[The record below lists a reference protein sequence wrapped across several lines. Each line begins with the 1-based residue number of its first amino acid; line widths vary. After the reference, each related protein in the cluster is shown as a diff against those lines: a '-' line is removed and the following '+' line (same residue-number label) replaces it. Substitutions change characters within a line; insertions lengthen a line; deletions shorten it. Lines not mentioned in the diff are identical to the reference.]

1 MRVLILL
8 LSLII
13 FKAYLYAQDNNQD
26 NNNIRTNENVLMQ
39 INQFDAKRNP
49 VSFINIVNF
58 TPYYVLTEYAR
69 NYGIEIY
76 PYDDEAS
83 LRARII
89 KRQVNVDVIKITG
102 EDNIKNVARASIN
115 TGGGQIEFKS
125 ADYVERYKIEEAG
138 EELIALYGNV
148 QLKV

>member
-13 FKAYLYAQDNNQD
+13 FNAYLYAQDNNQD
-26 NNNIRTNENVLMQ
+26 NNNIQRTNENALMQ

-76 PYDDEAS
+76 PYDDES
-83 LRARII
+83 TLRARII
-89 KRQVNVDVIKITG
+89 KRQVNVDVVKITG
-102 EDNIKNVARASIN
+102 E
-115 TGGGQIEFKS
+115 EF
-125 ADYVERYKIEEAG
+125 I
-138 EELIALYGNV
+138 LMMTNL
-148 QLKV
+148 L

>member
-13 FKAYLYAQDNNQD
+13 FNAYLYAQDD
-26 NNNIRTNENVLMQ
+26 NNNIPRTNENALMQ

-76 PYDDEAS
+76 PYDTES
-83 LRARII
+83 TLRARII
-89 KRQVNVDVIKITG
+89 KRQVNAIFQNFIIG
-102 EDNIKNVARASIN
+102 HIC
-115 TGGGQIEFKS
+115 
-125 ADYVERYKIEEAG
+125 
-138 EELIALYGNV
+138 
-148 QLKV
+148 

>member
-58 TPYYVLTEYAR
+58 TPYYV
-69 NYGIEIY
+69 
-76 PYDDEAS
+76 
-83 LRARII
+83 
-89 KRQVNVDVIKITG
+89 
-102 EDNIKNVARASIN
+102 
-115 TGGGQIEFKS
+115 
-125 ADYVERYKIEEAG
+125 
-138 EELIALYGNV
+138 
-148 QLKV
+148 

>member
-76 PYDDEAS
+76 QIG
-83 LRARII
+83 RAH
-89 KRQVNVDVIKITG
+89 V
-102 EDNIKNVARASIN
+102 
-115 TGGGQIEFKS
+115 
-125 ADYVERYKIEEAG
+125 
-138 EELIALYGNV
+138 
-148 QLKV
+148 